1 LGLCIID
8 EEHKFG
14 VIQRQVLRE
23 KKLVPHTLYMTATPI
38 PRSLT
43 LTLYGDMDISIIKEM
58 PPGRGNVFTY
68 VRGKDKL
75 KDIYSFVE
83 KKLKEGRQAFFIYP
97 IIEESEEFELPALQ
111 DFSNQVRYYFN
122 GFNVEMLHGRM
133 DWKEKNE
140 IMERFHLGKTKIL
153 VSTPVVEVGVDVPN
167 ATVMVIHFGERFGL
181 AQLHQLRGRIGR
193 SSHNA
198 FCIVVHNDNLTEE
211 GKKRLLSF
219 EKIKDGFELSE
230 VDLQLRGPG
239 DLLGTRQWG
248 IPKFKVAD
256 IINDKKILVM
266 ARNSAIEYLNEE
278 GLENSSKLLSNL
290 LNFWRFEEVLI

>member
-1 LGLCIID
+1 
-8 EEHKFG
+8 
-14 VIQRQVLRE
+14 
-23 KKLVPHTLYMTATPI
+23 
-38 PRSLT
+38 
-43 LTLYGDMDISIIKEM
+43 
-58 PPGRGNVFTY
+58 
-68 VRGKDKL
+68 
-75 KDIYSFVE
+75 
-83 KKLKEGRQAFFIYP
+83 
-97 IIEESEEFELPALQ
+97 
-111 DFSNQVRYYFN
+111 
-122 GFNVEMLHGRM
+122 
-133 DWKEKNE
+133 
-140 IMERFHLGKTKIL
+140 
-153 VSTPVVEVGVDVPN
+153 VEVGVDVPN